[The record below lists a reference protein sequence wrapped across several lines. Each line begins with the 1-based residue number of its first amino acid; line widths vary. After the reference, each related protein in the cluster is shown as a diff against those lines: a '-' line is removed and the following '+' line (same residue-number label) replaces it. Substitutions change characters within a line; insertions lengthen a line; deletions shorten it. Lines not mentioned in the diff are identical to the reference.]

1 MSKLFYN
8 SEKTVTPLFNNWS
21 FSKINYL
28 LFFAGIL
35 FITIGY
41 IIMSSGETYSFQSLS
56 IAPIMLFIG
65 YIILIPASLIYRR
78 R

>member
-8 SEKTVTPLFNNWS
+8 SEKKVTPLFNNWA

-28 LFFAGIL
+28 LFLAGIF
-35 FITIGY
+35 FIIIGY
-41 IIMSSGETYSFQSLS
+41 IIMSSGDTYSFQSLS

-65 YIILIPASLIYRR
+65 YIILIPAALIYRQE
-78 R
+78 

>member
-8 SEKTVTPLFNNWS
+8 SEKKSTPIFNDWS
-21 FSKINYL
+21 FSKRNYI

-35 FITIGY
+35 FIIIGY
-41 IIMSSGETYSFQSLS
+41 IVMSSGETYSFQSLS

-65 YIILIPASLIYRR
+65 YIILIPASLIYRKG
-78 R
+78 

>member
-8 SEKTVTPLFNNWS
+8 SKKTTTPLFNEWS
-21 FSKINYL
+21 FSKRNYL

-35 FITIGY
+35 FIIIGY

>member
-35 FITIGY
+35 FIIIGY

-78 R
+78 G

>member
-8 SEKTVTPLFNNWS
+8 SEKTVTPLFNGWS

-41 IIMSSGETYSFQSLS
+41 IIMSSGDTNSIQSLS
-56 IAPIMLFIG
+56 IAPVMLFIG
-65 YIILIPASLIYRR
+65 YIILIPASLIYRKG
-78 R
+78 

>member
-35 FITIGY
+35 FIIIGY

>member
-35 FITIGY
+35 FIIIGY

-78 R
+78 E